1 MKAARIHNFGGPL
14 FSWEPNCHCGNF
26 RTTHGLHRGLQ
37 KTVVCAIRVVHVS
50 QAFTLKN

>member
-14 FSWEPNCHCGNF
+14 FSRGTQLSLWNLSHHSTGF
-26 RTTHGLHRGLQ
+26 SGLQ
-37 KTVVCAIRVVHVS
+37 KTVVCAIRAVHVS